1 MSRFEPVAAGT
12 VLLGADYPPPPPLL
26 PPLRGS
32 RPLPDPYAS
41 GAQFHGPAFQR
52 LRSLAMGSTGS
63 SAILDA
69 SMGAAPPGRLHPI
82 LLDAGDARHPARNEM
97 SAGLGCDP
105 ERGRAAYPY
114 RIERACFH
122 GPAPRAGRGPP
133 CEARFAGFESGDE
146 SLPTIDLQFCV
157 DGRVAAALRLISVL
171 LPIGPFSTASPIE
184 RREFFAHRRAV
195 KGLGLSRT
203 VDGTTELVV
212 GEVDEVD
219 WLRGTVARAWGLPP
233 GSRAGDH
240 PEVIAVKDHVG
251 RLAAVHPS
259 MVEVSE
265 DLRSA
270 RVASRPGQRYA
281 VDVVRVPDK
290 VTVRSVDAG

>member
-1 MSRFEPVAAGT
+1 V
-12 VLLGADYPPPPPLL
+12 VQ
-26 PPLRGS
+26 
-32 RPLPDPYAS
+32 PDPYAS
-41 GAQFHGPAFQR
+41 AELFHGPSFQY
-52 LRSLAMGSTGS
+52 LTSLATGATGS
-63 SAILDA
+63 SAILDV
-69 SMGAAPPGRLHPI
+69 GRGTVPKGCLGQGP
-82 LLDAGDARHPARNEM
+82 LDAGVQAIPHHSLRRWVPEIGDGKVGYPLRVVSLELFEALPDGGEIEVEARSAGFDSGE
-97 SAGLGCDP
+97 AGLGP
-105 ERGRAAYPY
+105 
-114 RIERACFH
+114 
-122 GPAPRAGRGPP
+122 
-133 CEARFAGFESGDE
+133 
-146 SLPTIDLQFCV
+146 SLATDLQFCV
-157 DGRVAAALRLISVL
+157 DGRVAAVLRLISVL
-171 LPIGPFSTASPIE
+171 LPIGSLSTASPFE
-184 RREFFAHRRAV
+184 RREFFAHCRVV

-219 WLRGTVARAWGLPP
+219 WLRGTVACAWGLPP

-259 MVEVSE
+259 IVEVSE

-281 VDVVRVPDK
+281 VDVVRVSDK